1 MTKAALYSFL
11 AVTIVAL
18 YLLTHFTLN
27 QSASEPAGLYRI
39 TTQPLARNALVLLK
53 DPLKRLVGMPNDSI
67 QVTAAGTYVNGKLV
81 ANSAVPKASPYP
93 HYPYGTFKLEPDQYW
108 VLGDNPLSYDSRY
121 YGSIPRSLLAST
133 VKPLWTK
140 Q

>member
-93 HYPYGTFKLEPDQYW
+93 HYPYGTFMLGPDQYW
-108 VLGDNPLSYDSRY
+108 VLGDNSLSYDSRY

-133 VKPLWTK
+133 VKPFWTK

>member
-81 ANSAVPKASPYP
+81 ANSAVRRVGPGNCTPSPSQNR
-93 HYPYGTFKLEPDQYW
+93 T
-108 VLGDNPLSYDSRY
+108 
-121 YGSIPRSLLAST
+121 
-133 VKPLWTK
+133 
-140 Q
+140 